1 MTCLQHFILIIFFT
15 FIYASI
21 GQLSNN
27 KDELLNWCL
36 KSQSHKYKPGK
47 ENSLHEQCFPW
58 KDHSCCTEEI
68 SIDVHENNMYNFTLD
83 HCFTQTRRNMSSQC
97 RKYFNQND
105 CFYECEPHIGL
116 WVVETKRK
124 IASERFYKVPLC
136 ASDCNAWF
144 NACKDDFT
152 CAYNW
157 PRDFKFSKGHNSCKD
172 KAKCMTFKNIYTSAK
187 EFCENVW
194 DHSWLY
200 TPDSEPCMHI
210 NFDGSS
216 GNPNKKIAEYY
227 IDKHL
232 KRGQASC
239 SIMNMWLFL
248 LGLISLFWWN
258 GRSLR

>member
-1 MTCLQHFILIIFFT
+1 MACLLHLILIVLFT
-15 FIYASI
+15 FINTCLA
-21 GQLSNN
+21 QLSNN

-47 ENSLHEQCFPW
+47 EDSLHEQCLPW
-58 KDHSCCTEEI
+58 KDHSCCTEEV
-68 SIDVHENNMYNFTLD
+68 SVGVHESNMYNFTLD
-83 HCFTQTRRNMSSQC
+83 HCFSQSGINMSSQC

-116 WVVETKRK
+116 WVVQAQRK

-144 NACKDDFT
+144 NACKNDLT

-157 PRDFKFSKGHNSCKD
+157 PRDFKFSKGRNSCKD
-172 KAKCMTFKNIYTSAK
+172 KCKTFRSFYSSAK

-194 DHSWLY
+194 DNSWLY
-200 TPDSEPCMHI
+200 TPDSEPCLHI

-216 GNPNKKIAEYY
+216 GNPNRKVAEYY
-227 IDKHL
+227 IDKRL
-232 KRGQASC
+232 QTGQAS
-239 SIMNMWLFL
+239 SSFGNLWLHV
-248 LGLISLFWWN
+248 LGLISLLCWN
-258 GRSLR
+258 RNSLR